1 MGFKILLLWGVCLA
15 SPNLPAQQLD
25 EIRDFSFD
33 LRALGGQGIRAEDFR
48 DNVLIVDFW
57 GTWCPPCR
65 QALPGLIELYKKY
78 KHHGLEIVGLNY
90 ENVDDDDDAAAM
102 VRDFAAQQGITYQL
116 ALGSGEVQ
124 RQVPGFSGYPTMLL
138 FKRGLEHDKTVVGYL
153 PAREGELETWVR
165 NALGL
170 DEDLPGAGPGPAEKT
185 EGVEEAPI
193 EETVP
198 EGRIYRPGNGDRGF
212 AFELEDADGQKLAFE
227 ALRGKPVVLAITT
240 TWDEDAV
247 ATARFLARIDEQ
259 YGSRAAVIAAC
270 IERKADP
277 AEKVAAIR
285 AFREQHS
292 LAYRV
297 FPVDLSFTRTRIH
310 RFVGVPLLLVFDSEG
325 TLVLRATGS
334 SPAIQASVET
344 AVQEQ
349 LARR

>member
-1 MGFKILLLWGVCLA
+1 MGFKIFLLWGVCLA
-15 SPNLPAQQLD
+15 APDLPAQQGS
-25 EIRDFSFD
+25 EIQDFSFD
-33 LRALGGQGIRAEDFR
+33 LRTLGGQKIRAEDFR
-48 DNVLIVDFW
+48 DNALIVDFW

-90 ENVDDDDDAAAM
+90 ENVDDLDDAAAL
-102 VRDFAAQQGITYQL
+102 VRDFATQQGITYQL
-116 ALGSGEVQ
+116 ALGSAGVQ

-138 FKRGLEHDKTVVGYL
+138 FKPGLEHDKTVVGYV

-170 DEDLPGAGPGPAEKT
+170 DEDQPGAGPGPAEKT
-185 EGVEEAPI
+185 ERVEEAPI

-198 EGRIYRPGNGDRGF
+198 EGRIYRPGNGDKGF

-227 ALRGKPVVLAITT
+227 ALRGKPVVVAITT

-247 ATARFLARIDEQ
+247 TTANFLARIHEQ
-259 YGSRAAVIAAC
+259 YGSRAAVLAAC

-277 AEKVAAIR
+277 IEQAAAIR
-285 AFREQHS
+285 AFRKQHG
-292 LAYRV
+292 LAYRI
-297 FPVDLSFTRTRIH
+297 FPIDLSFTRTRIH
-310 RFVGVPLLLVFDSEG
+310 RFVGIPLLMVFDSEG

-334 SPAIQASVET
+334 SPAIQASVES
-344 AVQEQ
+344 ALKEQ
-349 LARR
+349 LERR